1 MDNFDKLGI
10 FFIIAVI
17 LFIICSPF
25 LGSYF
30 TCRNKA
36 LMQGMEWSY
45 GPIQGCM
52 VKQENGKWIDYDRLR
67 YTED

>member
-1 MDNFDKLGI
+1 MDNFDRLGI
-10 FFIIAVI
+10 FFMITII
-17 LFIICSPF
+17 LFIICLPLLS
-25 LGSYF
+25 SYF

-36 LMQGMEWSY
+36 IMQGMEWSY

-67 YTED
+67 YMED